1 MTSWII
7 AKQELKLA
15 IRSRWLL
22 AIALL
27 FTLLSVVLLF
37 FSSQPGAEG
46 YTGFTRQTAS
56 LLNLTLFL
64 MPLLTL
70 LVGSML
76 IAGEKEDGQL
86 SLYMT
91 YPLRHHSIIIGKF
104 IGIAL
109 ALLIV
114 LVTGYG
120 ISAFLMQMQGGVQW
134 STAFL
139 FLGVSALLMLLFL
152 SVAIMIGF
160 LVKGRLQALGIGLLL
175 WAFFVLFYE
184 FIVMGLSLVIPP
196 TAVLPLLTFSVFFN
210 PVELIRVF
218 TIIFLGSGTLFGPSI
233 YDFTIWASSV
243 KGILLFVLTCV
254 LWLIVPLWW
263 TIRMMKK
270 GWRV

>member
-1 MTSWII
+1 MTSWRI

-15 IRSRWLL
+15 VRSRWLL
-22 AIALL
+22 AVAIL
-27 FTLLSVVLLF
+27 FILLSVVLLF

-46 YTGFTRQTAS
+46 FSGFTRQTAS

-91 YPLRHHSIIIGKF
+91 YPIREHSIIIGKF
-104 IGIAL
+104 IGIGL
-109 ALLIV
+109 ALQIV
-114 LVTGYG
+114 LVTGYA
-120 ISAFLMQMQGGVQW
+120 ISSIILQIQGNVQW
-134 STAFL
+134 FTALL
-139 FLGVSALLMLLFL
+139 FLGVSSLLVFLFL

-196 TAVLPLLTFSVFFN
+196 TSILPLLTVSVFLN

-218 TIIFLGSGTLFGPSI
+218 TILFLGSGTMFGPSV
-233 YDFTIWASSV
+233 YDFTIWASSG
-243 KGILLFVLTCV
+243 KGILFFILSC
-254 LWLIVPLWW
+254 LIWIGSPLGL